1 MDCQHVDRSGLPSLS
16 REHRRGGRSVSR
28 TLFVSALLGLS
39 GLSLPLAASAV
50 DSALVADARTDLTEL
65 SLEELLD
72 IDVTSVSLRPE
83 PARHAAA
90 AITVLTA
97 EDLHRAGVQS
107 IAEALRLVPG
117 MNVARRNAN
126 TYSIS
131 ARGFQNGGDKL
142 QVLVDGRS
150 VYTPLTSAVFW
161 DVLDTFIPDI
171 ERIEVIRGPGA
182 TLWGAN
188 AVNGVVNIITR
199 SAADTH
205 GGMLQAGGGSELR
218 GLAALRSGSAVGKV
232 GDARFYAKAFE
243 RDDSELANGA
253 NARDAQ
259 RHVQGGMRSDWRLG
273 ANQTL
278 SLSGD
283 LYAGTEKA
291 VGALSRAAI
300 ENELNGANLN
310 GRWALR
316 TSERGSLSATL
327 SYDQYRR
334 SLPETFREH
343 RETWDLGLQHQTW
356 IGSRHEWA
364 YGIGYRHSHD
374 STGGAPLAVI
384 FNPDSREL
392 QTFSA
397 FVQDQIHFGDNLT
410 WTLGTKFEH
419 NDFTGTEIQPGTRL
433 GWQFHRQWFG
443 WGAVSR
449 ALRTPN
455 RLDTDVAIYC
465 PPPDGIPGL
474 CGPDVTLNIGNPDLR
489 PEQLL
494 AYEAGLRYL
503 GGRRWS
509 ADVSLFFNDYE
520 DLRSTEVVPPPFGQL
535 DNKLSGEGHGGE
547 LALNWRPL
555 DTLRLNASYSYLQ
568 LDVKVDGDGTD
579 TRGARTAS
587 NGSPRHQAGL
597 LANWQFAP
605 AWSLSGFARYVDAI
619 ETSSPVPA
627 YSELD
632 LHLSWRPWA
641 PLELRL
647 SGQNLLDAQHPEYGP
662 PASRGELQRAVF
674 AEFIWAWK

>member
-1 MDCQHVDRSGLPSLS
+1 MDCHPDDRNCRSNLS
-16 REHRRGGRSVSR
+16 REPTRGPRSAGRNLIVSG
-28 TLFVSALLGLS
+28 LLGLG
-39 GLSLPLAASAV
+39 GLGLPLSGSAF
-50 DSALVADARTDLTEL
+50 DAALVADARTDLTAL
-65 SLEELLD
+65 SLEELLN

-97 EDLHRAGVQS
+97 DDLHRAGVHS

-131 ARGFQNGGDKL
+131 ARGFQNSGDKL

-188 AVNGVVNIITR
+188 AVNGVVNIITK

-205 GGMLQAGGGSELR
+205 GGMLRAGGGSELR
-218 GLAALRSGSAVGKV
+218 GLAALRSGSAVGSV

-243 RDDSELANGA
+243 LDHSELANGS
-253 NARDAQ
+253 NTRDAQ

-273 ANQTL
+273 GNQTL

-283 LYAGTEKA
+283 LYNGTEKA
-291 VGALSRAAI
+291 VGAVSREAI
-300 ENELNGANLN
+300 ENELTGANLN
-310 GRWALR
+310 GRWSLR
-316 TSERGSLSATL
+316 TSERGSLSTTF

-334 SLPETFREH
+334 SVPETFREH

-356 IGSRHEWA
+356 TGSRHEWA
-364 YGIGYRHSHD
+364 YGVGYRHSRD
-374 STGGAPLAVI
+374 STGGAPLAII
-384 FNPDSREL
+384 FNPAARDLE
-392 QTFSA
+392 TFSA
-397 FVQDQIHFGDNLT
+397 FVQDQIHFGENLT

-419 NDFTGTEIQPGTRL
+419 NDYTGSEIQPGTRL
-433 GWQFHRQWFG
+433 GWLFHRDWFG

-455 RLDTDVAIYC
+455 RIDTDVAIYC
-465 PPPDGIPGL
+465 PPPSGFPGL
-474 CGPDVTLNIGNPDLR
+474 CGPDVTLNIGNPELR
-489 PEQLL
+489 TEKLL

-520 DLRSTEVVPPPFGQL
+520 DLRSAEVEPPPFGQL
-535 DNKLSGEGHGGE
+535 DNKLRGEGHGGE

-555 DTLRLNASYSYLQ
+555 DALRLNASYSYLQ

-579 TRGARTAS
+579 TRGAHTAS
-587 NGSPRHQAGL
+587 NGSPRHQAGV
-597 LANWQFAP
+597 LATWQLAP
-605 AWSLSGFARYVDAI
+605 TWSLSGFARYVDEI
-619 ETSSPVPA
+619 ETSAPVPN
-627 YSELD
+627 YTELD
-632 LHLSWRPWA
+632 LHLSWRPWSA
-641 PLELRL
+641 LELRL

-662 PASRGELQRAVF
+662 PATRGELQRAVF
-674 AEFIWAWK
+674 AEFVWTWK